1 MELMLQVTVQYQTS
15 VNIRELKIIS
25 PALQNI
31 EC

>member
-1 MELMLQVTVQYQTS
+1 MELMLQVTVQYQS